1 MKALVVPANGP
12 ALRHALRG
20 IADAGVVDVGV
31 VVAGPDDG
39 VRAEAGD
46 GSRFGVSIT
55 YLPGHQGRAGVAGA
69 VRSARE
75 WLADDDFV
83 LCAGDGFPAGG
94 IGAHLE
100 EFRVRR
106 PAAQIVA
113 DRNPGPPP
121 WEVYFFTS
129 ALHTA
134 VEAAEPQAQPAA
146 GPQAGPRA
154 DPPAEPEARPPAGS
168 GPGLSDALRWLYDR
182 GLGVTA
188 CVGPADERGEPVGTG
203 SAPGAAEAGTTGG

>member
-12 ALRHALRG
+12 VLRQVLRG

-39 VRAEAGD
+39 VKAEAGD
-46 GSRFGVSIT
+46 GSRFGISIT
-55 YLPGHQGRAGVAGA
+55 YLPGQSRHAGTVGA

-83 LCAGDGFPAGG
+83 LCAGGAFPPGG
-94 IGAHLE
+94 IVEPLE
-100 EFRVRR
+100 EFRIRR
-106 PAAQIVA
+106 PAVQIMA
-113 DRNPGPPP
+113 DRTPGPSS
-121 WEVYFFTS
+121 WDVYFFTS

-134 VEAAEPQAQPAA
+134 VEAIEPSAA
-146 GPQAGPRA
+146 GG
-154 DPPAEPEARPPAGS
+154 AE
-168 GPGLSDALRWLYDR
+168 LSDALRWLYDR

-188 CVGPADERGEPVGTG
+188 CTSPAGERGEGDGDG
-203 SAPGAAEAGTTGG
+203 SARGAAGAGPAEG

>member
-1 MKALVVPANGP
+1 MKALVVPASGP
-12 ALRHALRG
+12 VLPHVLRG

-31 VVAGPDDG
+31 VVTGPDDG
-39 VRAEAGD
+39 VRTEAGD
-46 GSRFGVSIT
+46 GSRFGISVT
-55 YLPGHQGRAGVAGA
+55 YVPGHQGRAGTLDA

-83 LCAGDGFPAGG
+83 LCAGDGFPDGG
-94 IGAHLE
+94 IGGQLE

-113 DRNPGPPP
+113 ARIAGPPP

-134 VEAAEPQAQPAA
+134 VEAVGPAA
-146 GPQAGPRA
+146 GNGP
-154 DPPAEPEARPPAGS
+154 E
-168 GPGLSDALRWLYDR
+168 LSDALRWLYDR

-188 CVGPADERGEPVGTG
+188 CAGPVRECGEPGGHG
-203 SAPGAAEAGTTGG
+203 SPRGAAEAGSVGG